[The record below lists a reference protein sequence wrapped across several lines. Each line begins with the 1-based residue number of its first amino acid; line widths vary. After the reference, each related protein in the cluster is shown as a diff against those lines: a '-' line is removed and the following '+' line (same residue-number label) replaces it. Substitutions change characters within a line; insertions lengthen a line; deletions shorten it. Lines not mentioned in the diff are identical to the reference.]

1 MKMSPHKFNLLP
13 CDKKINQVDIFDEKL
28 SSTCREKFLRIKIDD
43 KLTFEEHVEKLYKKA
58 SQKVNA
64 LARIPYLMRFD
75 QGKRI
80 VNSFVATHFSYC
92 SLV

>member
-1 MKMSPHKFNLLP
+1 MKMSPHKFHLLP
-13 CDKKINQVDIFDEKL
+13 CDKKINQVDIFNEKL

-64 LARIPYLMRFD
+64 LARIP
-75 QGKRI
+75 
-80 VNSFVATHFSYC
+80 
-92 SLV
+92 